1 MLSLLLL
8 AIALL
13 VWPQLRTLRRLRPAG
28 KREIVVPPYIWLI
41 AATIGTYLV
50 AGIGGLIAGAVVAAT
65 VYRIVK
71 QGKRDRAL
79 RTATEA
85 LSNGLGGV
93 VDELRAGAHPAT
105 AAEGAAQDTP
115 APANEVLRAAA
126 ATARLGGDVERT
138 LRDLRQPLL
147 KTAVD
152 QLARAWHVSA
162 KHGVALADV
171 LDATRRDLDER
182 AAFARQVHARMAGPR
197 ASAAVLAGLPV
208 FGVVMGELSGAGPAQ
223 ILLNTAAG
231 QVLLVV
237 GAVLLAAGLWWT
249 KRITEVEP

>member
-1 MLSLLLL
+1 VLTLLLM
-8 AIALL
+8 ATALL
-13 VWPQLRTLRRLRPAG
+13 VWPQLAPLRRLRPAG
-28 KREIVVPPYIWLI
+28 KRKIFVPQYIWLI
-41 AATIGTYLV
+41 VAVVVTYLA
-50 AGIGGLIAGAVVAAT
+50 AGAGGLIAGAVLAA
-65 VYRIVK
+65 VIYRIIK
-71 QGKRDRAL
+71 QGKRSRAL
-79 RTATEA
+79 KAATE
-85 LSNGLGGV
+85 SISSGLGGV

-171 LDATRRDLDER
+171 LDATRRDLDQR

-208 FGVVMGELSGAGPAQ
+208 FGVLLGELSGARPLR
-223 ILLNTAAG
+223 ILLETAAG
-231 QVLLVV
+231 QLLLIV
-237 GAVLLAAGLWWT
+237 GALFLAAGLWWT

>member
-1 MLSLLLL
+1 MLTLALL
-8 AIALL
+8 AAALL
-13 VWPQLRTLRRLRPAG
+13 VWPQLKPIRRLRPKG
-28 KREIVVPPYIWLI
+28 KREVVVPQWLWLI
-41 AATIGTYLV
+41 AAVTVTYLV
-50 AGIGGLIAGAVVAAT
+50 AGVGGLIAGTVLAAVT
-65 VYRIVK
+65 YHIIK
-71 QGKRDRAL
+71 QGKRNRAL
-79 RTATEA
+79 RAATEA

-93 VDELRAGAHPAT
+93 VDELRAGAHPAA

-115 APANEVLRAAA
+115 KPADEVLKAAA

-138 LRDLRQPLL
+138 LKELRQPLL

-152 QLARAWHVSA
+152 QLAKAWHVSA

-171 LDATRRDLDER
+171 LDATRSDLDQR

-208 FGVVMGELSGAGPAQ
+208 FAILLGELSGARPLHTL
-223 ILLNTAAG
+223 IETTAG
-231 QVLLVV
+231 QLLLVL
-237 GAVLLAAGLWWT
+237 GALFLAAGLWWT

>member
-8 AIALL
+8 ATALL
-13 VWPQLRTLRRLRPAG
+13 VWPQLKSLRRLRPAG
-28 KREIVVPPYIWLI
+28 KREIVVPQYIWFVV
-41 AATIGTYLV
+41 AVAGTYLV
-50 AGIGGLIAGAVVAAT
+50 AGIGGLVAGAVLAV
-65 VYRIVK
+65 VISRILK
-71 QGKRDRAL
+71 QSKRNRAF
-79 RTATEA
+79 RAATEA

-147 KTAVD
+147 RTAVD
-152 QLARAWHVSA
+152 QLAKAWHVSA

-171 LDATRRDLDER
+171 LDATRRDLDQR

-208 FGVVMGELSGAGPAQ
+208 FGVLLGELSGARPTR
-223 ILLNTAAG
+223 ILLGTAAG
-231 QVLLVV
+231 QVLLVL
-237 GAVLLAAGLWWT
+237 GALFLAAGLWWT
-249 KRITEVEP
+249 QRITEVEP

>member
-1 MLSLLLL
+1 MLSLLLV
-8 AIALL
+8 AAALL
-13 VWPQLRTLRRLRPAG
+13 VWPQLKPLRRLRPAG
-28 KREIVVPPYIWLI
+28 KREIVVPQWLWLI
-41 AATIGTYLV
+41 AAVTVTYLA
-50 AGIGGLIAGAVVAAT
+50 AGVGGLIAGSVLAVVI
-65 VYRIVK
+65 YRIVK
-71 QGKRDRAL
+71 QGRRSRAL

-93 VDELRAGAHPAT
+93 VDELRAGAHAAT

-115 APANEVLRAAA
+115 APAAEVLKAAA

-138 LRDLRQPLL
+138 LRDLRQPVLG
-147 KTAVD
+147 TAVD
-152 QLARAWHVSA
+152 QLAKAWHVSA

-171 LDATRRDLDER
+171 LDATRLDLDQR

-208 FGVVMGELSGAGPAQ
+208 FGVLLGELSGARPLH
-223 ILLNTAAG
+223 ILISTTAG
-231 QVLLVV
+231 QFLLVL
-237 GAVLLAAGLWWT
+237 GALFLAAGLWWT

>member
-8 AIALL
+8 ATALL
-13 VWPQLRTLRRLRPAG
+13 VWPQLKPLRRLRPAG
-28 KREIVVPPYIWLI
+28 KREIVVPRYIWLVVVV
-41 AATIGTYLV
+41 AGTYLV
-50 AGIGGLIAGAVVAAT
+50 AGIGGLVAGALLAA
-65 VYRIVK
+65 VISRILK
-71 QGKRDRAL
+71 QGKRNRAL
-79 RTATEA
+79 RAATEA

-93 VDELRAGAHPAT
+93 VDELRAGAHPAA

-115 APANEVLRAAA
+115 APAGEVLKAVA

-147 KTAVD
+147 RTAVD
-152 QLARAWHVSA
+152 QLAKAWHVSA

-171 LDATRRDLDER
+171 LDATRRDLDQR

-208 FGVVMGELSGAGPAQ
+208 FGMLLGELSGARPTR
-223 ILLNTAAG
+223 ILLGTAAG
-231 QVLLVV
+231 QLLLVL
-237 GAVLLAAGLWWT
+237 GAMFLAAGLWWT

>member
-8 AIALL
+8 ATALL
-13 VWPQLRTLRRLRPAG
+13 VWPQLKPLRRFRPAG
-28 KREIVVPPYIWLI
+28 KREIVVPKYIWLV
-41 AATIGTYLV
+41 AAVVGTYLV
-50 AGIGGLIAGAVVAAT
+50 AGIGGLVAGAVLAV
-65 VYRIVK
+65 VISRILK
-71 QGKRDRAL
+71 QGKRHRAL
-79 RTATEA
+79 RAATEA

-138 LRDLRQPLL
+138 LRELRQPLL
-147 KTAVD
+147 RSAVD
-152 QLARAWHVSA
+152 QLAKAWHVSA

-171 LDATRRDLDER
+171 LDATRRDLDQR

-208 FGVVMGELSGAGPAQ
+208 FGVLLGELSGARPTRV
-223 ILLNTAAG
+223 LLGTAAG
-231 QVLLVV
+231 QVLLVL
-237 GAVLLAAGLWWT
+237 GAMFLAAGLWWT